1 MRAAKRSLLITTA
14 ALFVSAYVFMLSPF
28 ITASGPGDSVHPLVI
43 IEGAVFYL
51 GLIVG
56 YVFFFMASKQ
66 RKKSAGSSGS
76 AAGRPGLITF
86 FSSTPA
92 AVFDIIFAV
101 SLIMTVISLAA
112 GERMPDVLIYFF
124 ISTFIFS
131 AQMRAIV
138 NGINFRTAFGMT
150 AARGKRLR
158 EES

>member
-1 MRAAKRSLLITTA
+1 MEPQNMNTEQTGQQPTQNPTSYPYANNEHTEARSPG
-14 ALFVSAYVFMLSPF
+14 SA
-28 ITASGPGDSVHPLVI
+28 
-43 IEGAVFYL
+43 FYA

-66 RKKSAGSSGS
+66 RKKSSKSERS
-76 AAGRPGLITF
+76 AAGRPGLLTF

-92 AVFDIIFAV
+92 AVFDVVFV
-101 SLIMTVISLAA
+101 LSLIMTVISVAT

-124 ISTFIFS
+124 ISTLIFS

-138 NGINFRTAFGMT
+138 NGINFRTIFGM
-150 AARGKRLR
+150 AGVRGKRIR

>member
-1 MRAAKRSLLITTA
+1 MRSAKRSLLVTIA
-14 ALFVSAYVFMLSPF
+14 ALFVSSYVFMLSPF

-43 IEGAVFYL
+43 IEGAVFYA

-66 RKKSAGSSGS
+66 RKKSSKSERS
-76 AAGRPGLITF
+76 AAGRPGLLTF

-92 AVFDIIFAV
+92 AVFDVVFV
-101 SLIMTVISLAA
+101 LSLIMTVISVAT

-124 ISTFIFS
+124 ISTLIFS

-138 NGINFRTAFGMT
+138 NGINFRTIFSMAGV
-150 AARGKRLR
+150 RGKRIR